1 MIPADWSIAYPAF
14 LNDSDPFSFTL
25 TIAGDKELPTRPTLR
40 IVEVQGMQRLDN
52 DIDILNETAIT
63 FFFNEDANAAVTDCS
78 KDKDGAGCYDILE
91 ARYKSTIQ
99 NSLFMFTPRL
109 AAFSLAPT
117 PQQPTNSSP
126 PMLQGPLH
134 HG

>member
-1 MIPADWSIAYPAF
+1 MYGSSYFLKCFSPLQVLCANPVIPADWSIAYPAF

-63 FFFNEDANAAVTDCS
+63 FFFNENANAAVTDCS

-91 ARYKSTIQ
+91 ARYKSTTIVCHDM
-99 NSLFMFTPRL
+99 N
-109 AAFSLAPT
+109 
-117 PQQPTNSSP
+117 
-126 PMLQGPLH
+126 
-134 HG
+134 

>member
-91 ARYKSTIQ
+91 AR
-99 NSLFMFTPRL
+99 
-109 AAFSLAPT
+109 
-117 PQQPTNSSP
+117 
-126 PMLQGPLH
+126 
-134 HG
+134 